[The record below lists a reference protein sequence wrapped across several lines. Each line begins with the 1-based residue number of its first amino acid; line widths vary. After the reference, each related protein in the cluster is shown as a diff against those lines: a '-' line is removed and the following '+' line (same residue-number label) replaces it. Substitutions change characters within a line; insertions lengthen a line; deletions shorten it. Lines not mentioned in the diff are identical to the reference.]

1 MAEKTVKTRVL
12 SLWGATGSIGTQTL
26 DVAAQHPGAFR
37 FRTIT
42 FHRNIQLGMEL
53 TRQVRPESVVIT
65 GETEPDSRAELN
77 RAFERLGVEL
87 LWGREGLLEAASRGG
102 EDLVVNALVGA
113 VGLEATLA
121 ALEAGSSVA
130 IANKEVLV
138 MAGDLVTREAR
149 RRGLRLLPIDSEHS
163 ALLQCL
169 QGEDPSRVRQLILTA
184 SGGPFYDWPASRLA
198 KVTVDQALSHPNWS
212 MGKKVTIDSA
222 TLMNK
227 GLEVIEAR
235 WLFGVPEDRIH
246 VVIHPQSIVHS
257 MVEFVDGS
265 VKAQLGVPDMR
276 IPIAYALTYPDRWP
290 GNAPRLDLAAERDL
304 VFANPDRNR
313 FPALDL
319 AYQALEMGGT
329 ATAVLNA
336 ADEVAVRMF
345 LEKKIPFPAISGL
358 IGKALNRHEKVE
370 NPGLPE
376 ILEADRWTREWLL
389 KSSRR

>member
-1 MAEKTVKTRVL
+1 
-12 SLWGATGSIGTQTL
+12 
-26 DVAAQHPGAFR
+26 
-37 FRTIT
+37 
-42 FHRNIQLGMEL
+42 
-53 TRQVRPESVVIT
+53 
-65 GETEPDSRAELN
+65 
-77 RAFERLGVEL
+77 
-87 LWGREGLLEAASRGG
+87 
-102 EDLVVNALVGA
+102 
-113 VGLEATLA
+113 
-121 ALEAGSSVA
+121 
-130 IANKEVLV
+130 
-138 MAGDLVTREAR
+138 
-149 RRGLRLLPIDSEHS
+149 
-163 ALLQCL
+163 
-169 QGEDPSRVRQLILTA
+169 
-184 SGGPFYDWPASRLA
+184 
-198 KVTVDQALSHPNWS
+198 
-212 MGKKVTIDSA
+212 
-222 TLMNK
+222 MNK